1 MVPIQYRVC
10 FLICVGLL
18 ATGNSIPD
26 QTQLSNVI
34 DELKSLRKV
43 VEENRKLIIKQE
55 KELKAIKRELEESRS
70 HCRGNPNSAGQNLEF
85 GIQEVLSEDTIKI
98 MRIGE

>member
-26 QTQLSNVI
+26 QTQLSNVK
-34 DELKSLRKV
+34 DELKSLRRL

-55 KELKAIKRELEESRS
+55 KE
-70 HCRGNPNSAGQNLEF
+70 
-85 GIQEVLSEDTIKI
+85 
-98 MRIGE
+98 